1 MLVGDFNAVETD
13 QEVIDFMNLFD
24 LKNLVREPT
33 CLKSS
38 NPRCIDLMLT
48 NRGRNFQQTTAIE
61 TGLSDFHKMVVT
73 VLRTS
78 FDKQKPNVVNYRDY
92 RNFRDEVFRQD
103 LQKEIA
109 DLDVQRL
116 T

>member
-1 MLVGDFNAVETD
+1 
-13 QEVIDFMNLFD
+13 
-24 LKNLVREPT
+24 
-33 CLKSS
+33 
-38 NPRCIDLMLT
+38 
-48 NRGRNFQQTTAIE
+48 
-61 TGLSDFHKMVVT
+61 MVVT
-73 VLRTS
+73 VLKTS

-116 T
+116 TYTSFKVPLDMPEISMHR

>member
-33 CLKSS
+33 CFKSS

-61 TGLSDFHKMVVT
+61 TGLSDFHKTVVT
-73 VLRTS
+73 VLKTS

-92 RNFRDEVFRQD
+92 RNFRDEYFDRIFRKK
-103 LQKEIA
+103 L
-109 DLDVQRL
+109 L
-116 T
+116 TLMYNV